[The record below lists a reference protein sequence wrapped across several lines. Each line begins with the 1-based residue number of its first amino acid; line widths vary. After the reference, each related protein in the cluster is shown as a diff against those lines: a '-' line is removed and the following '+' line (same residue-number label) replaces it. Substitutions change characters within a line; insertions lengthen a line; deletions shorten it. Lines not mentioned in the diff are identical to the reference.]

1 MPQHRLQ
8 DHAHYK
14 SGAKWLH
21 WLIAFMVI
29 GLLGVGLYMTDMRVS
44 PQKIKLYMTHKS
56 VGLTVLML
64 MLLRVAYRFKNPPP
78 ALPEG
83 IPGWQKAASH
93 ISHGLL
99 YLLLL
104 AMPISGWL
112 MNGASGFP
120 MKYFGLV
127 RVPDLLAR
135 NQENL
140 ALFKA
145 AHFYIAWTLIAVIAV
160 HVLAALK
167 HHFIDRDNV
176 LRRMLPSFSAAN
188 SNEVGK

>member
-1 MPQHRLQ
+1 MSETLPHHPQ
-8 DHAHYK
+8 YK

-21 WLIAFMVI
+21 WLIALMVFT
-29 GLLGVGLYMTDMRVS
+29 LLGVGLYMTDMRIS
-44 PQKIKLYMTHKS
+44 PQKLQLYMTHKS

-64 MLLRVAYRFKNPPP
+64 MLLRLAYRLRNPPP
-78 ALPEG
+78 ALPQG
-83 IPGWQKAASH
+83 IPRWQKTASH
-93 ISHGLL
+93 ISHALL
-99 YLLLL
+99 YLLLF

-135 NQENL
+135 NQESL

-145 AHFYIAWTLIAVIAV
+145 AHGYIAWTLMALIAV

-167 HHFIDRDNV
+167 HHFIDRDTV
-176 LRRMLPSFSAAN
+176 LRRMLPSFRSARVSA
-188 SNEVGK
+188 VVK

>member
-1 MPQHRLQ
+1 MSATLQH
-8 DHAHYK
+8 HPHYK

-21 WLIAFMVI
+21 WLIALMVF
-29 GLLGVGLYMTDMRVS
+29 GLLGVGLYMTDMRIS
-44 PQKIKLYMTHKS
+44 PQKIQLYMTHKS

-64 MLLRVAYRFKNPPP
+64 MLLRVAYRLMNPPP
-78 ALPEG
+78 ALPDG
-83 IPGWQKAASH
+83 IPVWQKAASH
-93 ISHGLL
+93 VSHALL
-99 YLLLL
+99 YLLLF

-127 RVPDLLAR
+127 RVPDLLVR

-140 ALFKA
+140 ALLKA
-145 AHFYIAWTLIAVIAV
+145 AHFYIAWTLMAVIAL

-167 HHFIDRDNV
+167 HHFIDRDTV
-176 LRRMLPSFSAAN
+176 LRRMLPSFKSARSSAA
-188 SNEVGK
+188 VQ

>member
-1 MPQHRLQ
+1 MP
-8 DHAHYK
+8 HYK

-64 MLLRVAYRFKNPPP
+64 MLLRVAYRLKNPPP
-78 ALPEG
+78 ELPEG

-127 RVPDLLAR
+127 RVPDLLVR
-135 NQENL
+135 NQESL

-145 AHFYIAWTLIAVIAV
+145 AHFYIAWTLVAVIAV

>member
-1 MPQHRLQ
+1 MSTPE
-8 DHAHYK
+8 HYR

-21 WLIAFMVI
+21 WLIALMVF
-29 GLLGVGLYMTDMRVS
+29 GLLGVGLYMTDMRIS
-44 PQKIKLYMTHKS
+44 PQKIQLYMTHKS
-56 VGLTVLML
+56 LGLTVLML
-64 MLLRVAYRFKNPPP
+64 MLLRLAYRIKNPAP
-78 ALPEG
+78 ALPAG
-83 IPGWQKAASH
+83 IPGWQKAASQITH
-93 ISHGLL
+93 LLL
-99 YLLLL
+99 YLLLF

-135 NQENL
+135 NQEYL

-145 AHFYIAWTLIAVIAV
+145 VHFYIAWTLMAVIAL

-167 HHFIDRDNV
+167 HHFIDRDTI
-176 LRRMLPSFSAAN
+176 LRRMLPSFASRRLN
-188 SNEVGK
+188 QTVK

>member
-1 MPQHRLQ
+1 MSATLPH
-8 DHAHYK
+8 HSHYK

-21 WLIAFMVI
+21 WLIALMVFT
-29 GLLGVGLYMTDMRVS
+29 LLGVGLYMTDMRIS
-44 PQKIKLYMTHKS
+44 PQKLQLYMTHKS

-64 MLLRVAYRFKNPPP
+64 MLLRLAYRLRNPPP
-78 ALPEG
+78 ALPQG
-83 IPGWQKAASH
+83 IPRWQKTASH
-93 ISHGLL
+93 ISHALL
-99 YLLLL
+99 YLLLF

-145 AHFYIAWTLIAVIAV
+145 AHGYIAWTLMGLIAV

-167 HHFIDRDNV
+167 HHFIDRDTV
-176 LRRMLPSFSAAN
+176 LRRMLPSFRSARVSA
-188 SNEVGK
+188 VVK

>member
-1 MPQHRLQ
+1 MSLTP
-8 DHAHYK
+8 HYK

-21 WLIAFMVI
+21 WLIALMVF
-29 GLLGVGLYMTDMRVS
+29 GLLGVGLYMTDMRIS
-44 PQKIKLYMTHKS
+44 PQKIQLYMTHKS

-64 MLLRVAYRFKNPPP
+64 MLVRIVYRLKNPTP
-78 ALPEG
+78 ALPES

-93 ISHGLL
+93 ISHVLL
-99 YLLLL
+99 YLLLF

-112 MNGASGFP
+112 MNSASGFP

-127 RVPDLLAR
+127 RVPDLIAR
-135 NQENL
+135 SQENL

-145 AHFYIAWTLIAVIAV
+145 VHFYIAWTLMAVIAV

-167 HHFIDRDNV
+167 HHFIDRDSV
-176 LRRMLPSFSAAN
+176 LRRMLPSFSSTRAEQ
-188 SNEVGK
+188 EVK